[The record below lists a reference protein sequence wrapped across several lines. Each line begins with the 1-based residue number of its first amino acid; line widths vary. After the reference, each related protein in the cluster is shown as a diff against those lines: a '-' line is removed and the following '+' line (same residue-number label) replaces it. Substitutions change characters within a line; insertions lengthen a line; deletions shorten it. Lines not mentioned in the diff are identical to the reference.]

1 MVFPYNSIHCS
12 KFFIKGLL
20 FANIEPNPRCVINV
34 NMLGS
39 EQGVSTLLTKKFP
52 HKKI

>member
-12 KFFIKGLL
+12 KFFIEGLL

-39 EQGVSTLLTKKFP
+39 EQGVQYSSNKEVP
-52 HKKI
+52 P